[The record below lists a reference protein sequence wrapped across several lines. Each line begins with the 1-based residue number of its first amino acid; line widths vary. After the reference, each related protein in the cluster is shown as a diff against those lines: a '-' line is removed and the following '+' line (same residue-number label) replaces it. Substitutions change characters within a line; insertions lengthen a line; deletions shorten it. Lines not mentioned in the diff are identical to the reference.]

1 MFATLSTGTHA
12 RRVGTLL
19 ASLGATCVLAAMG
32 SGCHSS
38 PHPKPAC
45 AQPAPDTLVVV
56 ASRLWESRTYQ
67 DFLEPLAAP
76 NVVRWINASDLP
88 LDSLL
93 PALAEADGVLMTGG
107 ADIHPARYLQR
118 ADTARCGAIDA
129 SRDSLEAHLL
139 AWVDARHTPC
149 LGICRGMQFM
159 NVHGGGSLHPH
170 LPDVLH
176 SDAHRAGREGDSRDT
191 LHTVR
196 ATRSWAAG
204 IALGDRSEVVSHH
217 HQGVDRLAERLEVW
231 AVAQDGLV
239 EGVRERDTLTYPFYV
254 GVQWHPERSLKGQPL
269 VDLVGRAFVSAMQAQ
284 DEAQAP

>member
-1 MFATLSTGTHA
+1 M
-12 RRVGTLL
+12 
-19 ASLGATCVLAAMG
+19 
-32 SGCHSS
+32 
-38 PHPKPAC
+38 
-45 AQPAPDTLVVV
+45 VVV

-93 PALAEADGVLMTGG
+93 PALAEADGVLLTGG
-107 ADIHPARYLQR
+107 ADIHPLRYSQG
-118 ADTARCGAIDA
+118 ADTARCGAIDVA
-129 SRDSLEAHLL
+129 RDSLESRLL
-139 AWVDARHTPC
+139 TWVDARHTPC

-176 SDAHRAGREGDSRDT
+176 TDAHRAGREGDSRDT

-204 IALGDRSEVVSHH
+204 IASGDRSEVVSHH
-217 HQGVDRLAERLEVW
+217 HQGVDRLAEGLEVW
-231 AVAQDGLV
+231 AVAPDGLV
-239 EGVRERDTLTYPFYV
+239 EGVRARDTATFPFYV
-254 GVQWHPERSLKGQPL
+254 GVQWHPERSAPGQPL
-269 VDLVGRAFVSAMQAQ
+269 VDLVGRAFVSAMQGQ
-284 DEAQAP
+284 DGAQAP

>member
-1 MFATLSTGTHA
+1 MLAWNPHA
-12 RRVGTLL
+12 RPAPRACSLLRLFGAFCLL
-19 ASLGATCVLAAMG
+19 AALG
-32 SGCHSS
+32 SGCN
-38 PHPKPAC
+38 PARHPKSTSPSA
-45 AQPAPDTLVVV
+45 APDTLVVV

-76 NVVRWINASDLP
+76 HVVRWINASDLP
-88 LDSLL
+88 LDSLSW
-93 PALAEADGVLMTGG
+93 ALDAADGVLLTGG
-107 ADIHPARYLQR
+107 ADIHPARYLQG
-118 ADTARCGAIDA
+118 ADTARCGAIDVG
-129 SRDSLEAHLL
+129 RDSLEEHLL

-176 SDAHRAGREGDSRDT
+176 TDAHRAGREGDSRDT

-196 ATRSWAAG
+196 ATRSWAG
-204 IALGDRSEVVSHH
+204 IALSDRSEVVSHH
-217 HQGVDRLAERLEVW
+217 HQGVDRVAYRLEVW

-254 GVQWHPERSLKGQPL
+254 GVQWHPERSAPGQPL
-269 VDLVGRAFVSAMQAQ
+269 VDLVGQAFVSAMQAQ
-284 DEAQAP
+284 DEARAP